1 MKKYFLLT
9 SILALAACGGG
20 SGGGGGAGG
29 ARAVIVPA
37 LPAGLPDAISQEN
50 ATSNEYVTKMKSE
63 VVVAAKG
70 GHSYLARSSAPIVGD
85 DGFTFTSYR
94 LDDVKFFAADAK
106 TTQDG
111 YLNLGINEDG
121 KIDRMYMVVGGVGA
135 NANAGIARDGDASS
149 NFEAPV
155 FEFVRDRYAEIN
167 DTPYAVSTTENTTMG
182 FLNAISGAMNFVGSG
197 VGSGWKQVG
206 DVWKF
211 DLDGENHFAT
221 WNPGSGEVDYEVNN
235 AIGAM
240 KNAVKNTNH
249 FGNGKWVTDNG
260 YYKYQEYGDNAVFRT
275 VGTNTTD
282 MDALNEMSAT
292 LGLGHWNRTQ
302 EILPVVTYGDDID
315 GHGAKLQYSDFGRF
329 NPVYRTKHID
339 LDSGSEATSWS
350 SPQLK
355 TNNQA
360 QVDAELAKEDY
371 QLFAGGY
378 AIKDDTMNDSRP
390 SLDPIM
396 GATYKGM
403 AIGRVYTDMDFED
416 GIADHSTYLAQ
427 YGITGEGHDI
437 SKMFTTRDATMRI
450 TQSGGQV
457 VQTLN
462 MPFNTHAVG
471 DKYYDIEI
479 QQIGNT
485 IDHVSFTG
493 NESEIASQYRL
504 YDAEAHWDTPNA
516 SFNPGYYG
524 VDTAT
529 EAAGTAAIRAKYE
542 AVNDVVTREY
552 EVQAAWGMIKQ

>member
-9 SILALAACGGG
+9 SVLALAACGGG

-29 ARAVIVPA
+29 ARAVILPA

-70 GHSYLARSSAPIVGD
+70 GHSYLARSSAPIAGD

-111 YLNLGINEDG
+111 YLNLGINADG

-135 NANAGIARDGDASS
+135 NAAIARTDDES
-149 NFEAPV
+149 NRFKAPIFEYVEDELKATIP
-155 FEFVRDRYAEIN
+155 N
-167 DTPYAVSTTENTTMG
+167 TGQTTDD
-182 FLNAISGAMNFVGSG
+182 LNAIRSTEKGY
-197 VGSGWKQVG
+197 WE
-206 DVWKF
+206 
-211 DLDGENHFAT
+211 LDG
-221 WNPGSGEVDYEVNN
+221 
-235 AIGAM
+235 
-240 KNAVKNTNH
+240 
-249 FGNGKWVTDNG
+249 DNWK
-260 YYKYQEYGDNAVFRT
+260 YYKYGDQAVYRT
-275 VGTNTTD
+275 IGVSGTNATT
-282 MDALNEMSAT
+282 MDSLNALREAQ
-292 LGLGHWNRTQ
+292 GLPVRGHWNRTY
-302 EILPVVTYGDDID
+302 EHLPVVTYGDDID
-315 GHGAKLQYSDFGRF
+315 GHGTKLQYSDFGHF
-329 NPVYRTKHID
+329 NPVYQTKNVN
-339 LDSGSEATSWS
+339 LTSGTEDGTAGGSWTSAVS
-350 SPQLK
+350 K
-355 TNNQA
+355 TPRDN
-360 QVDAELAKEDY
+360 DAVNAEIAKEDY

-378 AIKDDTMNDSRP
+378 AIKGDTMSDSRP

-403 AIGRVYTDMDFED
+403 AIGRVYTSID
-416 GIADHSTYLAQ
+416 GDNRDQRAANFVA
-427 YGITGEGHDI
+427 YGITDTGDNNDGKDI
-437 SKMFTTRDATMRI
+437 AKAFKTQNATMKI

-457 VQTLN
+457 VETLN

-529 EAAGTAAIRAKYE
+529 EAAGTAEIRATYDLTNGAE
-542 AVNDVVTREY
+542 RDY